1 MFKRY
6 LKNEKGLTLIEL
18 LVVIVILGIIA
29 AIAIPAVGNLINN
42 SKIDAHIAN
51 AKQVAS
57 SARLAK
63 AQEGT
68 ATTEY
73 TLKAL
78 KDGGFLEGIPKSPGN
93 TGSYS
98 PTASKVVFAT
108 DGTVNVTLIG
118 DNNHQYLS
126 GDINTLDKT
135 SVKLKP

>member
-1 MFKRY
+1 MLKRY

-29 AIAIPAVGNLINN
+29 AIAIPAVGSLINN

-68 ATTEY
+68 AKTEY
-73 TLKAL
+73 NLTEL

-93 TGSYS
+93 AGNYD
-98 PTASKVVFAT
+98 PAKSKVTF
-108 DGTVNVTLIG
+108 GTKGEVTVLLTTG
-118 DNNHQYLS
+118 AHPYLNK
-126 GDINTLDKT
+126 DINLLEKDDV
-135 SVKLKP
+135 SLKP